1 MTSRAT
7 LLPPT
12 SLGKRLVR
20 YTVGFTVGTA
30 VGLAPFLGRVKV
42 PLFSALLEIYPVQM
56 QQTLIILS
64 GFLLGMVAVAVQ
76 YFAFKASPTALLDR
90 YFGLL
95 LKLMLAA
102 LLLLVVLYQTSVVS
116 VPIEKQVSADP
127 THVEAHRYTL
137 LVGWFRANSS
147 ACRCPPEITALDCV
161 EQSSLDPRRVASC
174 WKYLPLFE
182 VVLTLQYL
190 FLLGGFGTLVGL
202 LLLREEEEWRLK
214 RLHAPEP
221 GPTPAAARPRAR
233 PSAKAKA
240 SAGTKPEP
248 GPDAKGKAAPGAGSE
263 PVRKPRPKPSP
274 GAEKPPGTRR
284 RCPPLPP
291 EEPPEG

>member
-7 LLPPT
+7 ILPPT

-42 PLFSALLEIYPVQM
+42 PLFSAMLELYPVQM
-56 QQTLIILS
+56 QQNLIILS
-64 GFLLGMVAVAVQ
+64 GFLLGIVAVAVQ
-76 YFAFKASPTALLDR
+76 YYAFKASPTELLDR

-95 LKLMLAA
+95 LKLMLAV

-116 VPIEKQVSADP
+116 VPIEKQVSAIP
-127 THVEAHRYTL
+127 PHVEAHRYTL
-137 LVGWFRANSS
+137 LVGWFRANSG
-147 ACRCPPEITALDCV
+147 ACRCPPEMTALDCV
-161 EQSSLDPRRVASC
+161 EQNSLDPRRVASC

-190 FLLGGFGTLVGL
+190 VLLGGFGTLVGL

-221 GPTPAAARPRAR
+221 GPAPAAAKPRGR

-240 SAGTKPEP
+240 SAGPKPEP
-248 GPDAKGKAAPGAGSE
+248 SSGAKGKPSRGAGSE
-263 PVRKPRPKPSP
+263 PSRNPRPKPSP
-274 GAEKPPGTRR
+274 GSEKRPGTRR
-284 RCPPLPP
+284 HRPPSPHEGPP
-291 EEPPEG
+291 EA